1 MSNFVCSVDSCPVI
15 LSAVCVIYQG
25 DNLIYTGINDGDN
38 LQTALQKIDAAFA
51 DAGLGYAFQNG
62 VVQTTPG
69 VPVELGGSLLRDTTI
84 AGNYKLTLAG
94 RIEAARH
101 ITTGGTVSQFVK
113 GDGTLDSNAYQLAGN
128 YITALTGDGTA
139 IGPGSAA
146 LTLATVN
153 ANPGTY
159 GTSTLIPRITVD
171 AKGRVTSITTTA
183 IPNVSNILVFEGD
196 VTGSGTTG
204 APVTLTLATVN
215 TNVYNSLT
223 FLKLKV
229 NAKGLVTG
237 ASPVTNLDIE
247 GALGYVPVP
256 NTRTITINGVTQS
269 LQADR
274 SWTLPVGVASVT
286 ASAPLAST
294 GGANPNI
301 SITKADASTNGYLSS
316 TDWNTFNTKVPS
328 SRTITINGTTYD
340 LSADRTWTINSMVY
354 PEAGIAVS
362 TGTAW
367 STSIVDNSAN
377 WNTAYTERISSSS
390 SPLSILNHVI
400 SIAQATGAA
409 DGYLSSTDW
418 NTFNNKQPAGS
429 YVTTSRT
436 ISTTGPLQG
445 GGDLSADRTL
455 SITQAGASTDG
466 YLSSTDWTTF
476 NSKQGSG
483 DYITALT
490 GEATATGPGSATVTL
505 STPAVTGK
513 LLTGVNIT
521 GGSVVAT
528 DTILEA
534 FGKVQNQINGLIGGS
549 IYKGVWNASTNTP
562 ALASGV
568 GTTGWYYIVNVP
580 GTTNLDGI
588 TDWHLGDWAIFDGTA
603 WQQVDNTDAVV
614 SVNGYTGAVSL
625 VSSDV
630 PEGLTNLY
638 YTPARARTAISL
650 TTTGTSGAATY
661 DNITGVLN
669 VPVYS
674 PDLSGYVPSTRT
686 LTINGTG
693 YDLSADRSWT
703 VSGTMPAGGTAG
715 QILAKINSTDYN
727 TQWIDNFSS
736 QVKNVVKLGAALT
749 KGTPVYVSG
758 ADGTNM
764 IVSASSN
771 TTEGGSSKT
780 FGLLETGGALNA
792 QVECVTYGL
801 IAGLDT
807 SAAGAAGDPVWLGPN
822 GTLLYGLAN
831 KPVAPAHMVYIG
843 VVTRKQ
849 QNNGEI
855 FVNIQ
860 NGFEIEELHDV
871 LVTAPK
877 TDGQGLFLQTIAGT
891 QLWRN
896 RSIPDVLGYTPAND
910 ADVVKLTGTQYIAG
924 NKYFT
929 GFGLF
934 DNTIFIKQDSSVSFF
949 AGYNSIDSDSTGIIF
964 SLPAGN
970 MAKFVLTSLTASR
983 DYTLPNA
990 SGTIALTSDITPYTL
1005 PIATA
1010 SVLGGIKVG
1019 SNLSIN
1025 ATTGVLDATYSYTLP
1040 TASTTVLGGVKV
1052 DGSTITINATTGV
1065 ISGTASYSL
1074 PIATAS
1080 VLGGV
1085 KIGAGVSVDAGGI
1098 ISVSTSYVPLA
1109 GGTMSGILYSTYNT
1123 ATGRPNLGFNTAKTV
1138 IGSYHIQ
1145 NGAGPGN
1152 DNANQA
1158 AITFQGGTSSEA
1170 QAGIYV
1176 LNNNSYGTSMGFA
1189 TTNSYA
1195 TGPQLFMTATNG
1207 GVVDFPRARPTYA
1220 GNVILDAANY
1230 SSYALPLTG
1239 GTLTGKLQ
1247 INANWGGTNP
1257 ERFTI
1262 RGTYPSITLRST
1274 NSDNNWLM
1282 HNEGNLAFYYAAGV
1296 DSDAWSR
1303 RLTLDTNGTL
1313 TTGLLIAQGPGGNYN
1328 ENIRLPGS
1336 TAVISFNTSGTTGAG
1351 SYNIVSQTNFQIRSS
1366 TGAQVFVMD
1375 QSGNLTMTGT
1385 VTAPTFSGN
1394 ATSATNATNL
1404 LGQGVI
1410 QRTSSG
1416 EAYSSM
1422 IQVRET
1428 SGASGNTNIIYAPA
1442 LGFHWGGV
1450 VASSIRMNAGGEIQI
1465 VNNPGT
1471 SYENFRAAT
1480 ITANYL
1486 TAPYYG
1492 GGPTG
1497 STYGSIR
1504 VDGAVGGYAGI
1515 FLSGASGVVTGM
1527 YDTGG
1532 NGGNWDPT
1540 TGWHFYWHRGNTCLG
1555 LGGSTTSSAY
1565 KVYANGNMYASGN
1578 IVSGGLIRISANT
1591 NLYLDHNFGCSIVGV
1606 YSSFR
1611 YQGVFSMG
1619 DAYKLAIDGTTPGN
1633 LYGLSWS
1640 HPNAGGQAGFLNDH
1654 GLLVMV
1660 NGVTYSALSSN
1671 IWARGRVTANED
1683 VYSNNGWFYSN
1694 NNAGWYNN
1702 TYGQGLRQ
1710 AKGNVTYGSV
1720 INVGEN
1726 FNGWGGYNITNNYLT
1741 CFMQNSSGTHGFYQ
1755 EGGGDG
1761 WTAFYNFGNKCWGLG
1776 TDATDPS
1783 YSLHII
1789 KYGGSNTGWI
1799 IWSDRRIKENIKTID
1814 NALDKVLSLRG
1825 VYYNKIDDP
1834 NKERCVGYIAQEVM
1848 EVVPELVVYSEEL
1861 DMYNMNYGPMVG
1873 MLTEAVK
1880 EHHAKT
1886 VAQQAEIDTLKE
1898 QVQTLL
1904 NYINNGI

>member
-15 LSAVCVIYQG
+15 LSAICVIYQG
-25 DNLIYTGINDGDN
+25 ENLIYTGINTGDN
-38 LQTALQKIDAAFA
+38 LQAALEKIDAAFA

-69 VPVELGGSLLRDTTI
+69 VPVELGGSLLHDTTI
-84 AGNYKLTLAG
+84 TGNYKLLLEG
-94 RIEAARH
+94 RIEAAKH
-101 ITTGGTVSQFVK
+101 ITTGGTASQFVK

-128 YITALTGDGTA
+128 YITALTGDATA
-139 IGPGSAA
+139 TGPGSAV

-159 GTSTLIPRITVD
+159 GSGTLIPRVTVD

-183 IPNVSNILVFEGD
+183 VPIPSGILVFEGD

-215 TNVYNSLT
+215 PNVYNSLT
-223 FLKLKV
+223 FLNLKV

-256 NTRTITINGVTQS
+256 NTRTITINGVTQN
-269 LQADR
+269 LQANR
-274 SWTLPVGVASVT
+274 SWTIASGVASVT
-286 ASAPLAST
+286 ATAPLAST
-294 GGANPNI
+294 GGADPNI
-301 SITKADASTNGYLSS
+301 SITKADATTDGYLDNV
-316 TDWNTFNTKVPS
+316 DWVTFNSKQEALNGTGLVRMSGTTVTYDNTAYTPQ
-328 SRTITINGTTYD
+328 SRTLTINGVSFD
-340 LSADRTWTINSMVY
+340 LAADRTWTINSMVY

-367 STSIVDNSAN
+367 GTSIVDNSAN

-400 SIAQATGAA
+400 SIAQATTAA
-409 DGYLSSTDW
+409 DGYLSATDW

-445 GGDLSADRTL
+445 GGDLSADRTF

-549 IYKGVWNASTNTP
+549 IYKGTWNASTNTP
-562 ALASGV
+562 TLTSGV
-568 GTTGWYYIVNVP
+568 GTTGWYYIVSVP
-580 GTTNLDGI
+580 GTTNIDGI
-588 TDWHLGDWAIFDGTA
+588 TDWNLGDWIIFDGTA

-661 DNITGVLN
+661 DNLTGVLN

-771 TTEGGSSKT
+771 TTEAGSSKT

-801 IAGLDT
+801 ITGLDT

-910 ADVVKLTGTQYIAG
+910 ADVVKLTGTQSIAG
-924 NKYFT
+924 NKTFT
-929 GFGLF
+929 GFGIF
-934 DNTIFIKQDSSVSFF
+934 DNTILIKQDSSVSFL

-970 MAKFVLTSLTASR
+970 MAKFILTSLTASR

-990 SGTIALTSDITPYTL
+990 SGTIALTSDIVPYSL

-1052 DGSTITINATTGV
+1052 DGTTITINGSGV
-1065 ISGTASYSL
+1065 ISGASTYSL

-1098 ISVSTSYVPLA
+1098 ISVSTNYVA
-1109 GGTMSGILYSTYNT
+1109 SRGQTNWNDS
-1123 ATGRPNLGFNTAKTV
+1123 TV
-1138 IGSYHIQ
+1138 IGNVVGMLAWKNY
-1145 NGAGPGN
+1145 GN
-1152 DNANQA
+1152 NHVIFDASQS
-1158 AITFQGGTSSEA
+1158 FSPSGSS
-1170 QAGIYV
+1170 V
-1176 LNNNSYGTSMGFA
+1176 N
-1189 TTNSYA
+1189 
-1195 TGPQLFMTATNG
+1195 
-1207 GVVDFPRARPTYA
+1207 
-1220 GNVILDAANY
+1220 
-1230 SSYALPLTG
+1230 
-1239 GTLTGKLQ
+1239 
-1247 INANWGGTNP
+1247 
-1257 ERFTI
+1257 
-1262 RGTYPSITLRST
+1262 ST
-1274 NSDNNWLM
+1274 NSAVAWTATYPTLM
-1282 HNEGNLAFYYAAGV
+1282 GWNGSTTYGVRVDTARYADSAGSVDWINISSKPALVMYYQGF
-1296 DSDAWSR
+1296 
-1303 RLTLDTNGTL
+1303 TLDANTMDGNSTGFTYSNNAPYTGPIARLSETGYSLQLNAAYGGGGTGIAFRTRNGD
-1313 TTGLLIAQGPGGNYN
+1313 
-1328 ENIRLPGS
+1328 
-1336 TAVISFNTSGTTGAG
+1336 SGTFNPWRVILNDANYTSYSPSLTG
-1351 SYNIVSQTNFQIRSS
+1351 
-1366 TGAQVFVMD
+1366 
-1375 QSGNLTMTGT
+1375 
-1385 VTAPTFSGN
+1385 
-1394 ATSATNATNL
+1394 
-1404 LGQGVI
+1404 
-1410 QRTSSG
+1410 
-1416 EAYSSM
+1416 
-1422 IQVRET
+1422 
-1428 SGASGNTNIIYAPA
+1428 SGASGTWGINITGNAATATSAGSATTAATATNSTQLNGISSTQIFNNMGNVHGTYTDFNSVGNFGVRYLQGNTNGPSTGATQYYGFTLGLGNEYAYGTYGSQFYWNRTSTGGNPYVSVRFQENGSWGA
-1442 LGFHWGGV
+1442 WSKIWAGYADTAGTAANSTSLGGHD
-1450 VASSIRMNAGGEIQI
+1450 SSTYIGKFGNGNGYYQ
-1465 VNNPGT
+1465 VNNWVQFNTTAGMYWPSYNGAHIYPNT
-1471 SYENFRAAT
+1471 ST
-1480 ITANYL
+1480 
-1486 TAPYYG
+1486 
-1492 GGPTG
+1492 
-1497 STYGSIR
+1497 SYGSIR
-1504 VDGAVGGYAGI
+1504 IDGSRNSWRGITFDGAVTLMMNDSETGHYKDGYGWQFRWYQGTLYNSRSTYGGGTEYTVVDTGNISSYTSGNTNSISSATGGSYNWTGLNYFVSNRNTPTDSPPLQAYSNNGSGAIMSFHRGGYYAVNFGLDSDNVMRIGGWSAGVNRWQ
-1515 FLSGASGVVTGM
+1515 LDM
-1527 YDTGG
+1527 
-1532 NGGNWDPT
+1532 
-1540 TGWHFYWHRGNTCLG
+1540 
-1555 LGGSTTSSAY
+1555 
-1565 KVYANGNMYASGN
+1565 SGN
-1578 IVSGGLIRISANT
+1578 QTVA
-1591 NLYLDHNFGCSIVGV
+1591 
-1606 YSSFR
+1606 
-1611 YQGVFSMG
+1611 
-1619 DAYKLAIDGTTPGN
+1619 GN
-1633 LYGLSWS
+1633 
-1640 HPNAGGQAGFLNDH
+1640 
-1654 GLLVMV
+1654 
-1660 NGVTYSALSSN
+1660 
-1671 IWARGRVTANED
+1671 VTASVD

-1702 TYGQGLRQ
+1702 TYGQGIRA
-1710 AKGNVTYGSV
+1710 AKANVTYGSI
-1720 INVGEN
+1720 INLGEN
-1726 FNGWGGYNITNNYLT
+1726 FNGYGGYAITNNYNT
-1741 CFMQNSSGTHGFYQ
+1741 IFMQNSGGDHGFFRD
-1755 EGGGDG
+1755 GGGGG
-1761 WTAFYNFGNKCWGLG
+1761 WSFFYHQGYNCAGIG

-1861 DMYNMNYGPMVG
+1861 DMYNMNYAPMVG
-1873 MLTEAVK
+1873 MLTEAIK
-1880 EHHAKT
+1880 E
-1886 VAQQAEIDTLKE
+1886 QQAQIEELKQ
-1898 QVQTLL
+1898 QVQLLL
-1904 NYINNGI
+1904 NR

>member
-1 MSNFVCSVDSCPVI
+1 
-15 LSAVCVIYQG
+15 
-25 DNLIYTGINDGDN
+25 
-38 LQTALQKIDAAFA
+38 
-51 DAGLGYAFQNG
+51 
-62 VVQTTPG
+62 
-69 VPVELGGSLLRDTTI
+69 
-84 AGNYKLTLAG
+84 
-94 RIEAARH
+94 
-101 ITTGGTVSQFVK
+101 
-113 GDGTLDSNAYQLAGN
+113 
-128 YITALTGDGTA
+128 
-139 IGPGSAA
+139 
-146 LTLATVN
+146 
-153 ANPGTY
+153 
-159 GTSTLIPRITVD
+159 LIPRITVD

-274 SWTLPVGVASVT
+274 SWTIASGVASVT

-340 LSADRTWTINSMVY
+340 LSADRSWTINSMVY

-362 TGTAW
+362 VGTSW
-367 STSIVDNSAN
+367 GTSIVDNSAN

-429 YVTTSRT
+429 YVSTSRT

-445 GGDLSADRTL
+445 GGDLSADRTF

-505 STPAVTGK
+505 STPAVTSK

-549 IYKGVWNASTNTP
+549 IYKGTWNASTNTP
-562 ALASGV
+562 TLTSGV
-568 GTTGWYYIVNVP
+568 GTTGWYYIVSVP
-580 GTTNLDGI
+580 GSTNIDGI
-588 TDWHLGDWAIFDGTA
+588 TDWNLGDWIIFDGTA

-661 DNITGVLN
+661 DNLTGVLN

-807 SAAGAAGDPVWLGPN
+807 SAANAAGDPVWLGPN

-934 DNTIFIKQDSSVSFF
+934 DNTILIKQDSSVSFL

-970 MAKFVLTSLTASR
+970 MAKFILTSLTASR

-990 SGTIALTSDITPYTL
+990 TGTIALTSDIVPYSL

-1098 ISVSTSYVPLA
+1098 ISVSTNYQAPLSGTGFVKSTAGTISYD
-1109 GGTMSGILYSTYNT
+1109 TSTYYLASN
-1123 ATGRPNLGFNTAKTV
+1123 PSGF
-1138 IGSYHIQ
+1138 I
-1145 NGAGPGN
+1145 
-1152 DNANQA
+1152 
-1158 AITFQGGTSSEA
+1158 TSS
-1170 QAGIYV
+1170 
-1176 LNNNSYGTSMGFA
+1176 GT
-1189 TTNSYA
+1189 
-1195 TGPQLFMTATNG
+1195 
-1207 GVVDFPRARPTYA
+1207 
-1220 GNVILDAANY
+1220 AA
-1230 SSYALPLTG
+1230 A
-1239 GTLTGKLQ
+1239 
-1247 INANWGGTNP
+1247 
-1257 ERFTI
+1257 
-1262 RGTYPSITLRST
+1262 
-1274 NSDNNWLM
+1274 
-1282 HNEGNLAFYYAAGV
+1282 
-1296 DSDAWSR
+1296 
-1303 RLTLDTNGTL
+1303 
-1313 TTGLLIAQGPGGNYN
+1313 
-1328 ENIRLPGS
+1328 
-1336 TAVISFNTSGTTGAG
+1336 
-1351 SYNIVSQTNFQIRSS
+1351 VSQTVTGTNSAELVRGNMADNDQFRILVGGTASNAGFVEIATADDGNEPIFVRQYTGVFS
-1366 TGAQVFVMD
+1366 TLVRTATLLD
-1375 QSGNLTMTGT
+1375 ASGNTSFPGT
-1385 VTAPTFSGN
+1385 VTAPTFSGALSGN
-1394 ATSATNATNL
+1394 ATTATTATNSNS
-1404 LGQGVI
+1404 LGGFASDTYIGKFGNGNGYYQANNWIQVNANTGIFWPSHSGLHLYPNNDGSYGSLGVLGEKNGWRGI
-1410 QRTSSG
+1410 HFGGGTGMTLMMNESEFGFHRQSVGWTARFTSGIGHFDISGTAASASSVAWSNVSSKPDLVMYYAGFTLDANTMPANSTGFTYGNNAPWTGPIARLSEGGYSLQLNAAYGGGGTQISYRTRNGDAGTFNGWHQFITSSNIG
-1416 EAYSSM
+1416 SQSVAY
-1422 IQVRET
+1422 
-1428 SGASGNTNIIYAPA
+1428 ANYAGY
-1442 LGFHWGGV
+1442 L
-1450 VASSIRMNAGGEIQI
+1450 AGGGYINRGGFSSNCNTDFQNTPAGSYRYNGDEANQS
-1465 VNNPGT
+1465 NSPGGT
-1471 SYENFRAAT
+1471 WWFIENFRHSNAGNFWGTQVAWGWEDNANKLAT
-1480 ITANYL
+1480 RNISGNSFGGWVYYLNSSNYTSYVTTL
-1486 TAPYYG
+1486 TFG
-1492 GGPTG
+1492 GFTRLYTG
-1497 STYGSIR
+1497 S
-1504 VDGAVGGYAGI
+1504 DGTRN
-1515 FLSGASGVVTGM
+1515 TGWAYHM
-1527 YDTGG
+1527 DNNTGLHWP
-1532 NGGNWDPT
+1532 NN
-1540 TGWHFYWHRGNTCLG
+1540 GWHFYPKDTTDMYLRS
-1555 LGGSTTSSAY
+1555 GGSESALVMNANGTNRGY
-1565 KVYANGNMYASGN
+1565 IYAN
-1578 IVSGGLIRISANT
+1578 SANEIGFLNNGRSWIFRMT
-1591 NLYLDHNFGCSIVGV
+1591 NSGDAIMDANYGNSIVGV
-1606 YSSFR
+1606 YASTRF
-1611 YQGVFSMG
+1611 QGVFAMG
-1619 DAYKLAIDGTTPGN
+1619 NAYKLAIDGTSPGN

-1660 NGVTYSALSSN
+1660 NGITYSALSSN
-1671 IWARGRVTANED
+1671 IWARGNVTANSSVYSSSGD
-1683 VYSNNGWFYSN
+1683 VYSGNGWFYSN
-1694 NNAGWYNN
+1694 NNHGWYNN
-1702 TYGQGLRQ
+1702 TYGQGIRP
-1710 AKGNVTYGSV
+1710 AKANVTYGSI
-1720 INVGEN
+1720 INLGEN
-1726 FNGWGGYNITNNYLT
+1726 FNGYGGYAITNTYNT
-1741 CFMQNSSGTHGFYQ
+1741 IFMQNSGGDHGFFRD
-1755 EGGGDG
+1755 GGGGG
-1761 WTAFYNFGNKCWGLG
+1761 WSFFYHQNFNCAGIG

-1861 DMYNMNYGPMVG
+1861 DMYNMNYAPMVG
-1873 MLTEAVK
+1873 MLTEAIK
-1880 EHHAKT
+1880 E
-1886 VAQQAEIDTLKE
+1886 QQAQIEELKQ
-1898 QVQTLL
+1898 QVQLLL
-1904 NYINNGI
+1904 NR